1 MGSIRQFPF
10 CLPIPGNAQE
20 QVQNLLYLHFRSSS
34 NTVDLRRRLV
44 GYLGAL
50 LAGLFLMA
58 LLVNLYSLR
67 SDINAEVV
75 ASERLAKI
83 LLDASNLDHH
93 QPPEEAIARLH
104 ALIDAA
110 PLRHLRISVDS
121 PDAPA
126 PSETTFVQLSQM
138 LGITPPESPVK
149 QVKLGQQT
157 LYIAPNPGSEIDER
171 LGDTVRLCITLLLFS
186 GATLLVAWWSAHR
199 ALAPV
204 RELEAGLQRLADGKS
219 DAALPPFDLREFRQV
234 AGAINQLASALNTS
248 RAAQKQLA
256 RQLIQVQEEE
266 RRILAR
272 ELHDESGQTLTAI
285 GVTAAF
291 LERNADTLDSQRIVE
306 CAQELRRDVR
316 TNGEQLRVML
326 KRLRPHGMDAEGVAG
341 ALRELIASW
350 QQRDVGIDFRLDIP
364 ARLPAMN
371 EEQALVLYRVVQEAL
386 TNVVRH
392 SEARHC
398 IVRIHA
404 ENGNL
409 YLQIDDD
416 GKGLPSAGETRR
428 GGLLGIAERLEMV
441 QGQLELQTGHPTGL
455 HLKVV
460 LPLNEAQEKET

>member
-1 MGSIRQFPF
+1 M
-10 CLPIPGNAQE
+10 
-20 QVQNLLYLHFRSSS
+20 
-34 NTVDLRRRLV
+34 DLRRRLV
-44 GYLGAL
+44 GYLGTL

-67 SDINAEVV
+67 SDINTEVA
-75 ASERLAKI
+75 ASEQLAKI
-83 LLDASNLDHH
+83 LLDASSLDHH
-93 QPPEEAIARLH
+93 QPPEEAVSRLRT
-104 ALIDAA
+104 LIDAA
-110 PLRHLRISVDS
+110 PLRHLRISVEE
-121 PDAPA
+121 PDGPA
-126 PSETTFVQLSQM
+126 STDAAFIQLAQI
-138 LGITPPESPVK
+138 LGITPPPSPVK

-157 LYIAPNPGSEIDER
+157 LYIAPNPGSEIEER

-204 RELEAGLQRLADGKS
+204 RELEAGLQRLADGEP

-234 AGAINQLASALNTS
+234 AGAIDQLASALKTS

-256 RQLIQVQEEE
+256 KQLIQVQEEE
-266 RRILAR
+266 RRTLAR
-272 ELHDESGQTLTAI
+272 ELHDETGQTLTAI

-291 LERNADTLDSQRIVE
+291 LERNASTLDSQRIVE

-350 QQRDVGIDFRLDIP
+350 QQRNVGIDFRLDIP
-364 ARLPAMN
+364 ARLPAMK

-398 IVRIHA
+398 VVRIHP
-404 ENGNL
+404 ENGAL
-409 YLQIDDD
+409 HLQIDDD
-416 GKGLPSAGETRR
+416 GKGLPSTGETRR
-428 GGLLGIAERLEMV
+428 GGLLGIEERLEMV
-441 QGQLELQTGHPTGL
+441 QGRLALQTGHPTGL
-455 HLKVV
+455 HLRVV
-460 LPLNEAQEKET
+460 LPLNETQKEEA